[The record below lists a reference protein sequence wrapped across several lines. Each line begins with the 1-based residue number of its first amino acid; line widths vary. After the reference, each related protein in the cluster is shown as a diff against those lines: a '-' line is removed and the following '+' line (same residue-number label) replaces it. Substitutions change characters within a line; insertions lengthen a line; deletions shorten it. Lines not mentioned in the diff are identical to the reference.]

1 MPSVTDR
8 AFGFAFHMSSD
19 TLLNYVHDHGFSSG
33 HPAKSQ
39 IKDKQER
46 ARTCFAKLNE
56 DEEMEPRAEFGPATF
71 RLLGI
76 PLTRRMLSS
85 SGS

>member
-1 MPSVTDR
+1 MLSVRDL
-8 AFGFAFHMSSD
+8 AFGFAFHTSSD
-19 TLLNYVHDHGFSSG
+19 TLFNHVHDHGFSSG

-56 DEEMEPRAEFGPATF
+56 EMEPRAGFGPATF
-71 RLLGI
+71 RLLGN

-85 SGS
+85 SGN

>member
-8 AFGFAFHMSSD
+8 DFGLAFHASSD
-19 TLLNYVHDHGFSSG
+19 TLFNHVHYYGFSSG
-33 HPAKSQ
+33 YPARPQ
-39 IKDKQER
+39 VKDKQER

-56 DEEMEPRAEFGPATF
+56 EMEPRAGFGPATF

>member
-1 MPSVTDR
+1 MLSVRDL
-8 AFGFAFHMSSD
+8 AFGFAFHTSSD
-19 TLLNYVHDHGFSSG
+19 TLFNHVHDHGFSSG

-56 DEEMEPRAEFGPATF
+56 EMEPRAGFGPATF
-71 RLLGI
+71 RLLGN

>member
-1 MPSVTDR
+1 MPSVRDL
-8 AFGFAFHMSSD
+8 AFGFAFHRSSD
-19 TLLNYVHDHGFSSG
+19 MLFNHVHDHGFSSG

-56 DEEMEPRAEFGPATF
+56 EEMEPRAGFGPATF

-85 SGS
+85 SGN